1 MRSETTWYAFDET
14 EFDNKEECEEYE
26 KKTLDMINSVMFFD
40 YDMNHIK
47 NPTIGDIESLAFYMV
62 IKDAK
67 KAKELFDYLP
77 QYVSFETPRF
87 GYENGDKFEFNE
99 AAEEWINID
108 EEHRRILDKVNR
120 FNEALEKILNK
131 TLHNV
136 TN

>member
-14 EFDNKEECEEYE
+14 EFYNKEECEEYE
-26 KKTLDMINSVMFFD
+26 KKILDMVNSVIFFD
-40 YDMNHIK
+40 YDMNQMT

-77 QYVSFETPRF
+77 HYISFETPRF
-87 GYENGDKFEFNE
+87 NYENGDKFEFDE
-99 AAEEWINID
+99 VAEEWINID

-120 FNEALEKILNK
+120 FNKALEKILNE
-131 TLHNV
+131 TLFDV